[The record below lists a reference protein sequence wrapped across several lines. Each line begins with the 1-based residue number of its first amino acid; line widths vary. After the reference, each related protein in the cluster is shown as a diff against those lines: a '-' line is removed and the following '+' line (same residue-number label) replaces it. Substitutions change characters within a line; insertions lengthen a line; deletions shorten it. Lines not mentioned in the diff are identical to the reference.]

1 MIVDVSFMSTL
12 SRRLPEHLS
21 EVSGSVIIGTP
32 ETVLPEYKYV
42 PMIVGQRIVEK
53 IENALSLVFWRTTI
67 LIYIQYLQSWFRY
80 GKNVKARNNT
90 MHLPLSGTQLVT

>member
-1 MIVDVSFMSTL
+1 MSTL

-53 IENALSLVFWRTTI
+53 IEKRSFIGFLAHDDIDLYTVPAILVPVW
-67 LIYIQYLQSWFRY
+67 
-80 GKNVKARNNT
+80 KEC
-90 MHLPLSGTQLVT
+90 